1 MFWGFNVEILFE
13 IIYIVIM
20 VMVDYMNDMNCGK
33 IVYVIGEEGFK
44 KVIVDV
50 GYVEDIKNLV
60 YVVVGLDWNVIY
72 DKLVIVMLV
81 I

>member
-1 MFWGFNVEILFE
+1 
-13 IIYIVIM
+13 M